1 MKRIEDILKEK
12 LAGGQSA
19 GAPGQDA
26 SLWASVQSNLSAA
39 APPAAQP
46 LAPAARGLSAV
57 GRGGLFAGGLV
68 LGVALGVT
76 MGLHYGQLAEE
87 APGQVD
93 QLPTAAPVIQASQH
107 DAPPILRLP
116 EVAPFD
122 ETFVAEEPPAHVADA
137 IGPPAESRSS
147 FVRNEDV
154 PGWLPMAGADAPP
167 TLFLLK
173 RREIPSE
180 NGPTRRLLAAT
191 AKGLQDHEFF
201 AVRMHGGAVWSA
213 FAYDNPELTPMN
225 ASLFGDWGS
234 AAGVAVDLDLFGQS
248 WSIGLG
254 AQHLVQRLAFDRT
267 WTESDT
273 DSNGVVST
281 TTYRRQVRRYN
292 HLKTVLIPLEWRKEM
307 VRPRWTFGGA
317 LGAQLVLRTSARGH
331 AFLADGE
338 VMRYGDGDLPRLR
351 LNWAPTARLYAG
363 HHFAPEWRVDVSL
376 GASVQGFRSAGLERL
391 DNPDLTPWQG
401 QLWSCSAQVGLTRF
415 IRR

>member
-12 LAGGQSA
+12 LAGGRSA

-68 LGVALGVT
+68 VGVALGVA
-76 MGLHYGQLAEE
+76 MGLHYGQLA
-87 APGQVD
+87 AGVPGHAD
-93 QLPTAAPVIQASQH
+93 QPPTAAPALQASQQ

-137 IGPPAESRSS
+137 VGPIAERHSS
-147 FVRNEDV
+147 FVRYEDV
-154 PGWLPMAGADAPP
+154 TGWVPAESAEAPP
-167 TLFLLK
+167 SLLLLK

-180 NGPTRRLLAAT
+180 NGPTGRLLVAA

-201 AVRMHGGAVWSA
+201 AVRMHGGAVWST
-213 FAYDNPELTPMN
+213 FAYDNPELTQMN

-267 WTESDT
+267 WTEATT
-273 DSNGVVST
+273 DVNGVVST

-292 HLKTVLIPLEWRKEM
+292 HLKTVVIPLEWRKEM

-338 VMRYGDGDLPRLR
+338 IMRYGDGDLPHFR

-363 HHFAPEWRVDVSL
+363 HHFAPEWRVDVSV
-376 GASVQGFRSAGLERL
+376 GAAMQGFRSAGLGQL

-401 QLWSCSAQVGLTRF
+401 QLWSCSVQAGLTRF